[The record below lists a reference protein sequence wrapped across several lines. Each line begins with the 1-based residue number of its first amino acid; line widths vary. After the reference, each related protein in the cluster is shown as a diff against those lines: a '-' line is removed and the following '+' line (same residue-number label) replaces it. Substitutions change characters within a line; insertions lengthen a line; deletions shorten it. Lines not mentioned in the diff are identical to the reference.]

1 VNVLGIETATTVCA
15 AALVREG
22 RVVAESLLDAGRVHA
37 EKLMGQIAAVL
48 GPDGVKT
55 LGGVAVSIGPG
66 SFTGLRIGVSVA
78 KGIAFAGNIPLVG
91 VPTLEALA
99 LHAGEAGHL
108 EAGSRLLTALDAR
121 RDEVYCQLFDMT
133 GSGPVP
139 LWDARDMTLGA
150 LMEELRGPAAR
161 VAGEGAAKV
170 LSWPGAPATLTAVRE
185 EALRCSAGTVARL
198 GEKLLLAGKADDPSS
213 LEPRYIKDFFF
224 TTR

>member
-48 GPDGVKT
+48 GPDGVES

-78 KGIAFAGNIPLVG
+78 KGIAFARNIPLVG

-108 EAGSRLLTALDAR
+108 EAGSRLLAALDAR

-139 LWDARDMTLGA
+139 LWEARDMPLAA
-150 LMEELRGPAAR
+150 LMEEMHGPATA
-161 VAGEGAAKV
+161 VTGEGAAKV
-170 LSWPGAPATLTAVRE
+170 LAWPGAPPALRLVPDD
-185 EALRCSAGTVARL
+185 ALRCSAGTVARL
-198 GEKLLLAGKADDPSS
+198 GEKLLLAGKTDDPSS
-213 LEPRYIKDFFF
+213 LEPRYIKEFFF
-224 TTR
+224 KTR